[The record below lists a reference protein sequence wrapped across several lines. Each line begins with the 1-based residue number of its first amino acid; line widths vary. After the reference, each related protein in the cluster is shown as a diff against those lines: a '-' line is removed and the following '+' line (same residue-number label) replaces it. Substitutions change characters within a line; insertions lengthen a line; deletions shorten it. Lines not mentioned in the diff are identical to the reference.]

1 MAARCDHAFHVDAA
15 GEGRWEVIDHNGRI
29 LGHRRDQGEAIE
41 LAIQEAQ
48 HVHGQLVP
56 GREGDIAVC
65 VEQPD
70 GHYSLAW
77 APR

>member
-1 MAARCDHAFHVDAA
+1 
-15 GEGRWEVIDHNGRI
+15 
-29 LGHRRDQGEAIE
+29 
-41 LAIQEAQ
+41 
-48 HVHGQLVP
+48 VP
-56 GREGDIAVC
+56 GQGSDIAVC